1 MKIVR
6 LVPVLGVVV
15 MVAAC
20 PRPSDPDP
28 IQFSLICE
36 AELKDTSGM
45 VVATI
50 EDTVSFDA
58 RVDTVGTDPR
68 PCKSSYR
75 VGQASFTLNA
85 KSASADTVSG
95 SPTD

>member
-1 MKIVR
+1 MKIV
-6 LVPVLGVVV
+6 PVLPVLAVVGLV
-15 MVAAC
+15 VAC
-20 PRPSDPDP
+20 GSSPEPEPMM
-28 IQFSLICE
+28 FSVICE
-36 AELKDTSGM
+36 AELQDASGM

-58 RVDTVGTDPR
+58 RADTVSTDPR

-75 VGQASFTLNA
+75 MGQASFTLNA